1 MKYPL
6 NLRFKLI
13 TFIKQIYVTDSDGKS
28 VLYIKQKFFKLK
40 EHVELFTDDTKEK
53 KLCDIKTNNIIDLA
67 ALYEFTDD
75 QNNNFGAIRRKGL
88 KSFLRASFEIYSN
101 SADTTP
107 EFKIS
112 EKSVFTRILDS
123 LFGQIPIIGFLTGY
137 VANPSYLVT
146 DNSGNTV
153 MELIKQ
159 PALWEGK
166 FTIESRAELS
176 AQQQTRILV
185 GLIMMV
191 LLEGKRG

>member
-6 NLRFKLI
+6 NLSFKLI

-28 VLYIKQKFFKLK
+28 VLYIKQKFLKLK

-88 KSFLRASFEIYSN
+88 KSFLRASFEIYPN

-146 DNSGNTV
+146 DNSGKTV

-166 FTIESRAELS
+166 FTIESRSELS

-185 GLIMMV
+185 GLIMMA
-191 LLEGKRG
+191 LLAGKRG

>member
-6 NLRFKLI
+6 NLSFKLI
-13 TFIKQIYVTDSDGKS
+13 TFIRQIYVTDSDGKS
-28 VLYIKQKFFKLK
+28 VLYVKQKIFKLK

-53 KLCDIKTNNIIDLA
+53 KLCDIKTDNIIDLA

-107 EFKIS
+107 EFKIN
-112 EKSVFTRILDS
+112 EKSVFTKILDS
-123 LFGQIPIIGFLTGY
+123 LFGKIPIIGFLTGY

-146 DNSGNTV
+146 DNSGKTV

-166 FTIESRAELS
+166 FTIESRSELS